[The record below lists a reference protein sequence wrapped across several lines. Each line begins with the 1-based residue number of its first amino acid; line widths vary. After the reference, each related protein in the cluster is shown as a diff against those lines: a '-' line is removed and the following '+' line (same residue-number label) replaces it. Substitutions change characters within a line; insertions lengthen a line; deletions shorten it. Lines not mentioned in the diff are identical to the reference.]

1 MPKILLGSFI
11 ICPLVIH
18 EHFDKRLLLAHFA
31 ITVTIYDFILGL
43 QLEILIAISTYK
55 HIKVAMG
62 GGALYFWVAMFDD
75 ACGVRGIVEN
85 AVHEGI
91 WAGS

>member
-62 GGALYFWVAMFDD
+62 GRCFILLDSYVRRRLR
-75 ACGVRGIVEN
+75 GVRGRRKC
-85 AVHEGI
+85 
-91 WAGS
+91 S